1 VDAFYAHTD
10 GYVAAMD
17 WRFAT
22 GGFRQ
27 PGPAQVWMR
36 PRVPLV
42 AGEETGPF
50 SRTLLAADSGNGVSG
65 YLDPADWLY
74 VNVDLTV
81 ALHRL
86 PRGEWI
92 LLDAA
97 STLGPDGTGLAV
109 TRLADRD
116 GAIGQGIQILVVTR
130 RA

>member
-1 VDAFYAHTD
+1 
-10 GYVAAMD
+10 
-17 WRFAT
+17 
-22 GGFRQ
+22 
-27 PGPAQVWMR
+27 MR
-36 PRVPLV
+36 ARAPLV

-97 STLGPDGTGLAV
+97 STLSANGTGLAV
-109 TRLADRD
+109 TRLADPD
-116 GAIGQGIQILVVTR
+116 GAIGQGMQTLVVTR
-130 RA
+130 RLTPPL